1 MKYEFLPET
10 TEETKSSIMN
20 TVGSWRL
27 DGLEVSPETV
37 RDMELMDLG
46 RLTCDEAV
54 DRVIQ
59 RVIGG
64 GKS

>member
-1 MKYEFLPET
+1 MEYEFLPET

-27 DGLEVSPETV
+27 EGLEVSPETV

-54 DRVIQ
+54 KRVIQ
-59 RVIGG
+59 RVNGG

>member
-27 DGLEVSPETV
+27 EGLEVSPETV

-46 RLTCDEAV
+46 RLTCDEEV